1 MKRLIRNLP
10 LISLAAVII
19 GSYARW
25 EGVFTLPLAMLPVLI
40 LSGVLIEL
48 TENPRQR

>member
-1 MKRLIRNLP
+1 MKRIIRNLP
-10 LISLAAVII
+10 LFSLAILII

-25 EGVFTLPLAMLPVLI
+25 DGVFILPLAMLPALI
-40 LSGVLIEL
+40 VAGALVEL